1 MSAQLRDRDEIRSL
15 TLQGAGQVVGHPE
28 SSPRQ
33 ATLSCKH
40 SSPFAMYPVN
50 AFIEN
55 LCVRRR
61 EAVLREKQILCPD
74 KC

>member
-1 MSAQLRDRDEIRSL
+1 MSAQLRDSDDIRSL
-15 TLQGAGQVVGHPE
+15 TLQGAGQALGHPE
-28 SSPRQ
+28 SSPQQ

-40 SSPFAMYPVN
+40 SSPFAIYPVN
-50 AFIEN
+50 TFIED
-55 LCVRRR
+55 LCVRLR